1 MNDDYKASEEDLKFF
16 KALFENVLIDKNAL
30 DIFNKNKLKK
40 LINEIL

>member
-1 MNDDYKASEEDLKFF
+1 EDLKFF